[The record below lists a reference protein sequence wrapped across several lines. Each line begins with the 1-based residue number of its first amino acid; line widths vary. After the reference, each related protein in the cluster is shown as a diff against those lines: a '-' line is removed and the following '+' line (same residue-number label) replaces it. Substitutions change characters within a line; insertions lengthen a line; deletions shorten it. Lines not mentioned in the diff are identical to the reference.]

1 MVFLVFRDHV
11 SWNPM
16 FYLGICSGF
25 IPAEKCH
32 EPEKGWWIAHPFF
45 DPLYDRIL
53 EYRRSDRKYTYT
65 ELTQHTFGYIFSDAG
80 IIRASGRRMEKTGTL
95 V

>member
-1 MVFLVFRDHV
+1 
-11 SWNPM
+11 M

-25 IPAEKCH
+25 IPTEKCH
-32 EPEKGWWIAHPFF
+32 EPEKGWQITDPFV
-45 DPLYDRIL
+45 DLIYGRIL

-65 ELTQHTFGYIFSDAG
+65 ELTQHTFGYIFPDAG
-80 IIRASGRRMEKTGTL
+80 IIRASGKYMGKTGTL